1 MEGDEGD
8 LFAGIP
14 QRPNSTGASTGSQR
28 LWLEPNSRGACVPI
42 RAWSNGKFESYGLP
56 KSRSSKVFLP
66 KGHEKN
72 VTKIPP
78 ESEAGKRLLER
89 GIRLEVAIRRG
100 AEHTDDIALI
110 RERLGLPLREK
121 SWIKTA
127 PSLLVTQWSGFTIR

>member
-1 MEGDEGD
+1 M
-8 LFAGIP
+8 
-14 QRPNSTGASTGSQR
+14 
-28 LWLEPNSRGACVPI
+28 
-42 RAWSNGKFESYGLP
+42 K
-56 KSRSSKVFLP
+56 
-66 KGHEKN
+66 KN
-72 VTKIPP
+72 VTKILP
-78 ESEAGKRLLER
+78 ESEAGKGLLER